1 MPHDHSAH
9 EQTEEQLEVQFEQL
23 GLLESKF
30 EDAEA
35 EVIRKAEAIKAPLY
49 KERTEF
55 VAKVPHFWSLVF
67 EQCPPEVENF
77 IQPTDS
83 EVFADCLE
91 TFEVS
96 RFEVDAPNGS
106 PRSFSL
112 KFGFA
117 ENEWFEDKTLE
128 KKFWYRHTKDWDGLV
143 SEPVKINW
151 KKGKDL
157 TGGLTDAA
165 VKLHEARKNTTDR
178 KKEMALPE
186 YKELAQKI
194 ETSADASVSF
204 FGLFAFVSGYRW
216 VTAEESAEAKKKDQE
231 QLAKIAAGEKIEE
244 EEDDEDDE
252 DPQDYQETEVFP
264 GGDEVATIIA
274 EDMWPNALRYYKQHF
289 EEGGEFDD
297 EDLSELDVDMDEE
310 DDDSA
315 EEVDIRALVGK
326 GKKGDEP
333 PSKKQRKA

>member
-1 MPHDHSAH
+1 MPHDHSQHAQTA
-9 EQTEEQLEVQFEQL
+9 EQIQASFEQL
-23 GLLESKF
+23 GLLETKF
-30 EDAEA
+30 EEA
-35 EVIRKAEAIKAPLY
+35 EDQVIRKTEEIKASVY

-55 VAKVPHFWSLVF
+55 VKNIPHFWSLVF
-67 EQCPPEVENF
+67 ENCPPEVENF

-83 EVFADCLE
+83 EVLADCFE

-96 RFEVDAPNGS
+96 RFELDDPKGS
-106 PRSFSL
+106 PKSFSL
-112 KFGFA
+112 KFGFG
-117 ENEWFEDKTLE
+117 ENEWFENKTLE
-128 KKFWYRHTKDWDGLV
+128 KKFWYRSAQDGWEGLV

-165 VKLHEARKNTTDR
+165 VKLHQARTKVADR
-178 KKEMALPE
+178 KKEAALPE
-186 YKELAQKI
+186 YKELAKKI

-216 VTAEESAEAKKKDQE
+216 VSAEESEKEVQKNKEA
-231 QLAKIAAGEKIEE
+231 LEKIRAGGRPDE

-252 DPQDYQETEVFP
+252 DPMDYQETEVFP

-274 EDMWPNALRYYKQHF
+274 EDMWPKALVYYKQTF
-289 EEGGEFDD
+289 EQDEDD
-297 EDLSELDVDMDEE
+297 EDLSEVDFDMDE
-310 DDDSA
+310 DDDSG

-326 GKKGDEP
+326 GKKDKDEP

>member
-1 MPHDHSAH
+1 MPHDHSEH
-9 EQTEEQLEVQFEQL
+9 EQTPEQLEVQFEQL
-23 GLLESKF
+23 GLLEAKF

-35 EVIRKAEAIKAPLY
+35 EVIRKADTIKAPLY

-67 EQCPPEVENF
+67 EQCPQEVENF

-83 EVFADCLE
+83 EVFAECLD
-91 TFEVS
+91 TLEVT
-96 RFEVDAPNGS
+96 RFEIDDQ

-112 KFGFA
+112 KFGFS
-117 ENEWFEDKTLE
+117 ENEWFENKTLE

-165 VKLHEARKNTTDR
+165 VKLHEARKNITDR

-186 YKELAQKI
+186 YKDLSNKI

-216 VTAEESAEAKKKDQE
+216 VSAEESKEAEKKDQE
-231 QLAKIAAGEKIEE
+231 QLAKLKAGEKIEE
-244 EEDDEDDE
+244 EEDEDEDE

-274 EDMWPNALRYYKQHF
+274 EDMWPNALGYYKAHF
-289 EEGGEFDD
+289 EMDGEFDD
-297 EDLSELDVDMDEE
+297 EDLSELDVDMEEE
-310 DDDSA
+310 DEDDSA

-326 GKKGDEP
+326 GKKGEEP